1 MKERILVILSMV
13 SWLPAPAVSQETMI
27 LNGQWEMGE
36 CRHYSQTV
44 EVPGIHCDPTQMNND
59 TLWYRREVILPKGT
73 WTYATLELKGARF
86 APAVFIDG
94 QQVSRAD
101 GGMAPTFHLLDNQT
115 VKPGKAITLEVA
127 LTSLKDLPKT
137 DASYIAVSDHWRSNV
152 SSSLWDDVVLH
163 LHGVDHVVNVLSLI
177 HI

>member
-1 MKERILVILSMV
+1 MKERILVILSIL
-13 SWLPAPAVSQETMI
+13 SWLAVPAVSQESML

-59 TLWYRREVILPKGT
+59 TLWYRREVILPK
-73 WTYATLELKGARF
+73 
-86 APAVFIDG
+86 
-94 QQVSRAD
+94 
-101 GGMAPTFHLLDNQT
+101 
-115 VKPGKAITLEVA
+115 
-127 LTSLKDLPKT
+127 T

-163 LHGVDHVVNVLSLI
+163 LHRADLEAAI
-177 HI
+177 FAD